1 MHRYR
6 IGIDKHTEQKSDSQH
21 AGVIDPGIRQGYIS
35 LGNTQRTIRYHANRQ
50 RATID
55 NAQERQITGARA
67 QEPYTWGVCSGQS
80 IYMSRKVDSA

>member
-1 MHRYR
+1 MHMHRYR

-21 AGVIDPGIRQGYIS
+21 TGVIDPGIRQGYIS

-55 NAQERQITGARA
+55 NAQEHIA
-67 QEPYTWGVCSGQS
+67 C
-80 IYMSRKVDSA
+80 